1 MKTTARQDQHTG
13 VITGQGG
20 TQWGSGKVVAFQAV
34 KIAESMFEE
43 TCCSARIFPNPANDM
58 VYISTNSTQLAELY
72 SIDGQLIGK
81 FEIGRN
87 KGIDVSAFI
96 SGMYLIVLDN
106 GQSHLLIVD
115 H

>member
-1 MKTTARQDQHTG
+1 
-13 VITGQGG
+13 
-20 TQWGSGKVVAFQAV
+20 
-34 KIAESMFEE
+34 
-43 TCCSARIFPNPANDM
+43 
-58 VYISTNSTQLAELY
+58 LAELY